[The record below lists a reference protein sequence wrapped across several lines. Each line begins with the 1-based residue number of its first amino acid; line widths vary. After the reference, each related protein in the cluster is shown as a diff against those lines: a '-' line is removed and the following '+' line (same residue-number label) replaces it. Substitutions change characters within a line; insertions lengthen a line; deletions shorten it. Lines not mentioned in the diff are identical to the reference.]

1 LIVGGKQAFD
11 PRLIDRDVARGAE
24 CRESGQKLQLPAV
37 QVEFR
42 FQQGQR
48 RGLGIAR
55 SPSGARWRD
64 LFRYPCDP
72 VDPATDYRKRLEAR
86 QVHVTALDKA
96 LSRYGTARLSLAVLI
111 LVAAWFAFA
120 EHTFPPIWLLIGVAA
135 FAALVIAHQAARRA
149 RSRAERAAAFYRKGL
164 ARIEDSWSG
173 TGQQGKQFDDPR
185 HVYAADLDL
194 FGEGSLFE
202 LLCTVRTRMGEERL
216 AQWLKTPASLNEIR
230 ERHAGIADLKDRTDL
245 REELAVIG
253 EHSNVGIHPAALL
266 QWAETPNRLVS
277 SWILWIGVL
286 FPIAAIACTVYWGIT
301 GIGAPL
307 YLVLIIEA
315 LVLAVLRGPVDEV
328 LKGSETAF
336 EDLRLFCE
344 LLLRVEREQFPAPPL
359 RALLAKLS
367 SHTRKA
373 SQTIGS
379 LSTIVNFAGSRRN
392 QAITL
397 FAIPL
402 MYTLNVALVAERWR
416 RKHGSVVRSWVEVI
430 GDFEALLSLA
440 GYTHEHPDDPFPEFV
455 EGPASFVGTD
465 LGHPLIPPERVVRND
480 VSFSGKTRILLV
492 SGSNMSGKSTLLRTV
507 GINTVLAMAGAPV
520 RARSLQLTELQVG
533 ASIRINDSLHD
544 GSSRFYA
551 EITRLRQLFDLVQ
564 GSRPL
569 LFLLDEL
576 LQGTNS
582 WDRRSGAEG
591 IVRAFAARGAIGL
604 ISTHDLAL
612 TDISGLQEGAL
623 RNVHFQDELRDGRM
637 IFDFRLRDGVV
648 TKSNALELMRS
659 IGLEV

>member
-1 LIVGGKQAFD
+1 
-11 PRLIDRDVARGAE
+11 
-24 CRESGQKLQLPAV
+24 
-37 QVEFR
+37 
-42 FQQGQR
+42 
-48 RGLGIAR
+48 
-55 SPSGARWRD
+55 
-64 LFRYPCDP
+64 

-86 QVHVTALDKA
+86 QVHVTTLDKA

-120 EHTFPPIWLLIGVAA
+120 EHTFPPIWLLLGVAA

-230 ERHAGIADLKDRTDL
+230 ERHAGIADLKGRTDL

-455 EGPASFVGTD
+455 AGPASFVGTD

-623 RNVHFQDELRDGRM
+623 RNVHFQDELRGGRM

>member
-1 LIVGGKQAFD
+1 
-11 PRLIDRDVARGAE
+11 
-24 CRESGQKLQLPAV
+24 
-37 QVEFR
+37 
-42 FQQGQR
+42 
-48 RGLGIAR
+48 
-55 SPSGARWRD
+55 
-64 LFRYPCDP
+64 
-72 VDPATDYRKRLEAR
+72 VDPATDYRQRLTDRES
-86 QVHVTALDKA
+86 HLKTLDTT
-96 LSRYGTARLSLAVLI
+96 LSRFGTARLSLAVLI
-111 LVAAWFAFA
+111 LIAAWFAFA
-120 EHTFPPIWLLIGVAA
+120 EHFFPPGWLLLGVAA

-149 RSRAERAAAFYRKGL
+149 RARADRAADFYRKGL
-164 ARIEDSWSG
+164 ARIEDRWQG
-173 TGQQGKQFDDPR
+173 NGQQGAQFDDPR
-185 HVYAADLDL
+185 HVYASDLDL
-194 FGEGSLFE
+194 FGKGGLFE
-202 LLCTVRTRMGEERL
+202 LLCTVRTRMGEEHL
-216 AQWLKTPASLNEIR
+216 AQWLKSPAPLSEIR
-230 ERHAGIADLKDRTDL
+230 ARHAGISDLKDRIDL

-253 EHSNVGIHPAALL
+253 EHANVGIHPAALL
-266 QWAETPNRLVS
+266 KWAETPNRLVS
-277 SWILWIGVL
+277 PWMVWAGVL
-286 FPIAAIACTVYWGIT
+286 LPILAVACTVYWGVS
-301 GIGAPL
+301 GIGTPL
-307 YLVLIIEA
+307 YLTLIIETI
-315 LVLAVLRGPVDEV
+315 VLSILRGPVDEV
-328 LKGSETAF
+328 LNGSETAF
-336 EDLRLFCE
+336 EDLRLFSE
-344 LLLRVEREQFPAPPL
+344 LLLRVEREQFTAPAL
-359 RALLAKLS
+359 QALLARLS

-379 LSTIVNFAGSRRN
+379 LSTIVTFAGSRRN

-416 RKHGSVVRSWVEVI
+416 RTHGSVVRSWMEVI

-440 GYTHEHPDDPFPEFV
+440 GYTHEHPADPFPQFV
-455 EGPASFVGTD
+455 EGPASFAATD
-465 LGHPLIPPERVVRND
+465 LGHPLIPAERVVRNN
-480 VSFSGKTRILLV
+480 VSISGKTRILLV

-520 RARSLQLTELQVG
+520 RARSLELTELQIG

-551 EITRLRQLFDLVQ
+551 EITRLRQLFDLAQ

-612 TDISGLQEGAL
+612 TDISGLPEGAL
-623 RNVHFQDELRDGRM
+623 VNVHFQDELQSGRM
-637 IFDFRLRDGVV
+637 IFDFKLRDGVV
-648 TKSNALELMRS
+648 TKSNAMELMRS